1 LNKIIKTRNSS
12 SISLV
17 LLGLVLLVNLLS
29 SKPAIAKDANQLFTT
44 FSPALVQ
51 IKSINIESGQKSSI
65 GTGFFIS
72 NDGDLVTNYHVISSY
87 VQSPE
92 QYKLE
97 YVDNQ
102 ERTNSVKVIAVDVI
116 NDLALLSSDVKSDVF
131 FNLSEQVPEK
141 GADLFALGNPHD
153 LGMIVV
159 PGTYNGVQL
168 KSFYQ
173 RIHFTGSINPGM
185 SGGPTVNHAGNVV
198 GINVATAG
206 NQIGFLVPVDRLW
219 LLVNKYKKTE
229 TQTLKTAE
237 KEINKP
243 DLIASIREQLIDNQ
257 TALYQ
262 ELLQGAWPT
271 TSLGDALV
279 PSEVSK
285 FMPCWGDSNQDQE
298 KKQYNQA
305 TSNCR
310 LDESIYISDSLRTG
324 FAQIGFNWIES
335 DKLNEMQ
342 LSHLY
347 TLNLN
352 GRYGRNNAGH
362 EDITNFHCNENIMNN
377 AAGDVIKGMTCIRA
391 YREYKGLFDVRFHS
405 LLLEKDHQTLIGKY
419 FLQGVTKQ
427 TAHAFYAKFME
438 SVQWK

>member
-1 LNKIIKTRNSS
+1 MS
-12 SISLV
+12 V
-17 LLGLVLLVNLLS
+17 M
-29 SKPAIAKDANQLFTT
+29 AQDANELFTT

-51 IKSINIESGQKSSI
+51 IKSINLESGQKSSI

-72 NDGDLVTNYHVISSY
+72 KDGNLVTNYHVISSF

-92 QYKLE
+92 KYKLE

-102 ERTNSVKVIAVDVI
+102 QGTNSVKVIAVDVI
-116 NDLALLSSDVKSDVF
+116 NDLALLSSGTNSDVF
-131 FNLSEQVPEK
+131 FKLSEQEPEK

-159 PGTYNGVQL
+159 PGTYNGIQL

-206 NQIGFLVPVDRLW
+206 NQIGFLVPVERLW
-219 LLVNKYKKTE
+219 LLVNKYKNVNA
-229 TQTLKTAE
+229 QTA
-237 KEINKP
+237 P
-243 DLIASIREQLIDNQ
+243 VDLIADIRDQLVTNQ
-257 TALYQ
+257 TDLYR
-262 ELLQGAWPT
+262 ELLASDWPT
-271 TSLGDALV
+271 TSLGGAIV
-279 PSEVSK
+279 PNEMSE

-310 LDESIYISDSLRTG
+310 LEESIYISDSLRTG

-335 DKLNEMQ
+335 DKLNTMQ

-352 GRYGRNNAGH
+352 ARYGHNNAGR
-362 EDITNFHCNENIMNN
+362 DDVTDFQCNENIIEN
-377 AAGDVIKGMTCIRA
+377 AVGNTVKGLMCIRA
-391 YREYKGLFDVRFHS
+391 YREYTGLFDVRFTS
-405 LLLEKDHQTLIGKY
+405 LLLEKDDQTLIGKY

-427 TAHAFYAKFME
+427 TANAFYAKFME
-438 SVQWK
+438 NVQWK

>member
-1 LNKIIKTRNSS
+1 MNNTKKISVTNLRIGLC
-12 SISLV
+12 SLMV
-17 LLGLVLLVNLLS
+17 MVCLLIPKAVV
-29 SKPAIAKDANQLFTT
+29 AQDANELFTT

-51 IKSINIESGQKSSI
+51 IKSINLESGQKSSI

-72 NDGDLVTNYHVISSY
+72 ASGDLVTNYHVISSY

-97 YVDNQ
+97 YVDDQ
-102 ERTNSVKVIAVDVI
+102 ERTSSVSVVAVDVI
-116 NDLALLSSDVKSDVF
+116 NDLALLSSNANSDVF
-131 FNLSEQVPEK
+131 FKLSEQEPEK
-141 GADLFALGNPHD
+141 GSDLFALGNPHD

-185 SGGPTVNHAGNVV
+185 SGGPTVNQAGNVV

-206 NQIGFLVPVDRLW
+206 NQIGFLVPVERLW
-219 LLVNKYKKTE
+219 LLIKKQKKLDNLVDQDESGVVE
-229 TQTLKTAE
+229 TA
-237 KEINKP
+237 P
-243 DLIASIREQLIDNQ
+243 DLIADIRDQLIENQ
-257 TALYQ
+257 TDLYQ
-262 ELLQGAWPT
+262 ELLKGEWPSSTLGGAT
-271 TSLGDALV
+271 V
-279 PSEVSK
+279 PKEMSK

-335 DKLNEMQ
+335 DKLNNMQ

-352 GRYGRNNAGH
+352 SRYGRNNAGS
-362 EDITNFHCNENIMNN
+362 DDVTDFHCNESIMNN
-377 AAGDVIKGMTCIRA
+377 AVGDVVKGMTCIRA
-391 YREYKGLFDVRFHS
+391 YRKYEGLFDVRFHS
-405 LLLEKDHQTLIGKY
+405 LLLEKDNQTLIGKY
-419 FLQGVTKQ
+419 FLQGVTQQ

-438 SVQWK
+438 NVQWN